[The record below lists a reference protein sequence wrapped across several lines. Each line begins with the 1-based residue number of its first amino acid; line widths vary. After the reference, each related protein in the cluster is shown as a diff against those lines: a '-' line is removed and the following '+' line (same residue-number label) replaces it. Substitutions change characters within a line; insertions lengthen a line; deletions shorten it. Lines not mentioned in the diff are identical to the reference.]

1 MKRVLTSLALVVSLS
16 TLSVA
21 DNAKKNVKLTTQE
34 QQEMVN
40 SEFEMPPAGDLV
52 NVLTKD
58 LGKINWNSFIIPV
71 GKKKYSSNEDMA
83 LNLGIRGADV
93 YFLAASKDTSNLIS
107 VSTEVNFLLN
117 KIVVKNKSLNDSKRK
132 KRLKK
137 LKDLVK
143 QGKWDNVLKEIGTLQ
158 SNIDSDFVT
167 NDAKSLKL
175 LNDTGGW
182 IEGYRLA
189 VEGFN
194 KNFKADKT
202 DILIQTDLISYLKKS
217 LQSDANLKSF
227 KKTPKL
233 LKTLSDI
240 EGVLKGAKDK
250 LNKSQ
255 IEQLNKILS
264 ETKQYI

>member
-1 MKRVLTSLALVVSLS
+1 MKRILTSLTLVVSLS
-16 TLSVA
+16 TLCI
-21 DNAKKNVKLTTQE
+21 AKDTNKNVKLTSQE
-34 QQEMVN
+34 KQEMVN

-58 LGKINWNSFIIPV
+58 LGKIDWNSFIIPV
-71 GKKKYSSNEDMA
+71 GKKKYSSNEDMV
-83 LNLGIRGADV
+83 LNLGVRGADV

-117 KIVVKNKSLNDSKRK
+117 KIVVNNKSLNDSKRK

-143 QGKWDNVLKEIGTLQ
+143 QGKWNNVLKEIGILQ
-158 SNIDSDFVT
+158 SRIDSDFIT
-167 NDAKSLKL
+167 NNAKSLKL
-175 LNDTGGW
+175 LNDIGGW

-189 VEGFN
+189 VEGFS

-202 DILIQTDLISYLKKS
+202 DILIQKDLISYLKKS
-217 LQSDANLKSF
+217 LLNDNNLKSF
-227 KKTPKL
+227 KKTTKL

-240 EGVLKGAKDK
+240 EGVLKNAKDK